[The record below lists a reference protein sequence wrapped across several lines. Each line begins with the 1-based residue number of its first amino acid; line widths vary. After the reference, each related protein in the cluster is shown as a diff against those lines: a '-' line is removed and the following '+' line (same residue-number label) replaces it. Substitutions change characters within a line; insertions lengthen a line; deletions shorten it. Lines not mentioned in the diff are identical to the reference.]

1 MDQSKK
7 QKSDVFKIKM
17 VWIWKLYAK
26 IEKTFTEK
34 TANVVAKLKKIL
46 KQLFNLLQETKNK
59 DICEMCND
67 VSLLYC
73 QLVLVIFE
81 GLK

>member
-1 MDQSKK
+1 
-7 QKSDVFKIKM
+7 M
-17 VWIWKLYAK
+17 VWIWKLHAK

-34 TANVVAKLKKIL
+34 TANVVAKLNKIL

-59 DICEMCND
+59 DICEMCSD
-67 VSLLYC
+67 VRLLYC